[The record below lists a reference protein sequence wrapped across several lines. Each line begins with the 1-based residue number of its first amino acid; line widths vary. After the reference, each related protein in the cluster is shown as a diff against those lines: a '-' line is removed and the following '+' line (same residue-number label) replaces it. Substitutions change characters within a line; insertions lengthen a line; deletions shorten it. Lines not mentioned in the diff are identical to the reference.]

1 MPDIVMI
8 MWVPLTI
15 AFMAVT
21 WVLTLGALG
30 QQPVAVE
37 DRLAAVVDD

>member
-8 MWVPLTI
+8 LWLPAAI

-21 WVLTLGALG
+21 WVLTLS
-30 QQPVAVE
+30 AVGP
-37 DRLAAVVDD
+37 RADDSARRSDEV